1 MASPPE
7 RLTIERLRQMPQKS
21 AKFLKAIEFFKIM
34 EIKVI
39 EDKKERFVFELVGG
53 DHALCTVLKEELNQD
68 SNVKTAT
75 YRVDHPLFSN
85 PRILVDTSD
94 SVTPRQ
100 AITNAAKRV
109 QKMGEKIAKDLEKA
123 L

>member
-1 MASPPE
+1 MD
-7 RLTIERLRQMPQKS
+7 
-21 AKFLKAIEFFKIM
+21 
-34 EIKVI
+34 IKVI
-39 EDKKERFVFELVGG
+39 EDEKERFVFELVGG
-53 DHALCTVLKEELNQD
+53 DHAICTVLKDELNQD
-68 SNVKTAT
+68 SHIKTAT

-85 PRILVDTSD
+85 PRILVETHD

-100 AITNAAKRV
+100 AIANAAKRV